1 MSVSG
6 SASGHLHYGID
17 PGPFGGAARGDFP
30 IDKTVRGCLGH
41 YLFGGILI
49 SLIAS
54 IVAIVLPA
62 LLVAVVLYWIIRLGV
77 KHGMRA
83 YYAEKIR
90 ESETL

>member
-1 MSVSG
+1 
-6 SASGHLHYGID
+6 
-17 PGPFGGAARGDFP
+17 
-30 IDKTVRGCLGH
+30 
-41 YLFGGILI
+41 LI